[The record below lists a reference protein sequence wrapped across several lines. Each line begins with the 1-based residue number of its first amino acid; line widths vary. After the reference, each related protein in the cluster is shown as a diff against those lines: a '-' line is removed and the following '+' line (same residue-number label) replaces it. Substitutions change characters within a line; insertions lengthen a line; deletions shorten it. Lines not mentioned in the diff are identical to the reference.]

1 MPASAVEMLRSR
13 SDFAALQQ
21 DARSRT
27 DRILVVRYR
36 RNDLDR
42 HRFAISTGKR
52 LGNAV
57 IRNRTRR
64 RIREALRRLEQ
75 RPGPSFDVLVVAR
88 PASAEATYQQISES
102 LRRIIGQIGAGEGT
116 REA

>member
-1 MPASAVEMLRSR
+1 VPASAVEMLRRR

-21 DARSRT
+21 GARSRT

-36 RNDLDR
+36 RNELERDR
-42 HRFAISTGKR
+42 FGISTGKR

-64 RIREALRRLEQ
+64 RIREALRRLDQ
-75 RPGPSFDVLVVAR
+75 RAGPSFDFLVVAR
-88 PASAEATYQQISES
+88 PASADATYQQISDS
-102 LRRIIGQIGAGEGT
+102 LRRTIGHIGAGEGT
-116 REA
+116 RQA

>member
-13 SDFAALQQ
+13 SDFVALQQ
-21 DARSRT
+21 DARSRV

-36 RNDLDR
+36 RNELEH
-42 HRFAISTGKR
+42 HRFGISTGKR

-64 RIREALRRLEQ
+64 RIREALRRLDQ
-75 RPGPSFDVLVVAR
+75 RPGPGFDFLVVAR
-88 PASAEATYQQISES
+88 PASADATYQQITDS
-102 LRRIIGQIGAGEGT
+102 LRRTIGQIGAGEGT
-116 REA
+116 RQA